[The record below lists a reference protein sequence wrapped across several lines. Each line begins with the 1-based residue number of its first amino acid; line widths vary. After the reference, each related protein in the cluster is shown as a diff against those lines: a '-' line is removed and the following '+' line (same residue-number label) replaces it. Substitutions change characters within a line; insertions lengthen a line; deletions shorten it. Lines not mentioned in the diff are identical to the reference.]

1 MKNVNPWNIGT
12 HAKNIYVHIFYT
24 IHILLT
30 HFLSKDFVLKVKGK
44 RILFFELKLAG
55 LRCSIKEKI
64 YHYTD
69 TWACSRNWAEMVLN
83 SWCCEYWTLNS
94 RNICTHAK
102 HSYTFLRSIHTY
114 LHNFLM
120 KYYLSNLILF

>member
-1 MKNVNPWNIGT
+1 MTRQTRWFEWRIMKNVNPWNIGT

-30 HFLSKDFVLKVKGK
+30 HFLSKDFDLKVKGK

-69 TWACSRNWAEMVLN
+69 T
-83 SWCCEYWTLNS
+83 
-94 RNICTHAK
+94 
-102 HSYTFLRSIHTY
+102 
-114 LHNFLM
+114 
-120 KYYLSNLILF
+120 